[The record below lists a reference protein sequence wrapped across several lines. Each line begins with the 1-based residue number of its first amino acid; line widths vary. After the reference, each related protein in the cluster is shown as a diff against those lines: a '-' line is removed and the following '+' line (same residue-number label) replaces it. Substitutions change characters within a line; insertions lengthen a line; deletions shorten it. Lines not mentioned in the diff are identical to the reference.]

1 MLSKLKINIKKLIA
15 DAEFYLCRLFYC
27 TLFKEDEQMM
37 AMLWV
42 QQILLGKKTY
52 AQVPRLLK
60 EQVRELLI
68 DSGYEELIVE

>member
-1 MLSKLKINIKKLIA
+1 MLNFLL
-15 DAEFYLCRLFYC
+15 LF
-27 TLFKEDEQMM
+27 LSREEKEMM
-37 AMLWV
+37 AMLWC

-68 DSGYEELIVE
+68 DSGYEELAVE

>member
-1 MLSKLKINIKKLIA
+1 MLSRLYVTIKI
-15 DAEFYLCRLFYC
+15 LFMNE
-27 TLFKEDEQMM
+27 EDRFMM

-68 DSGYEELIVE
+68 DSGYEDLVTE